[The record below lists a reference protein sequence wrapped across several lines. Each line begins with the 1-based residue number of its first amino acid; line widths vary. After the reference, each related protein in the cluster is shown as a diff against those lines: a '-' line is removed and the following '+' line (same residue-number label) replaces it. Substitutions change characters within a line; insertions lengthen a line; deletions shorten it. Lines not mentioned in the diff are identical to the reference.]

1 LLDYKEGTAFQGYK
15 NLPHA
20 RVLTVDADVD
30 FGFETLKFI
39 DLTMK
44 ERAKLFKKH
53 GCKDLIEYRTKTK
66 NKCPRLLIIIDE
78 FQVLLSNS
86 NLGSDRDQ
94 VNNYLENIVRLGRA
108 FGIHLLLSTQ
118 TPTGVK
124 WNSSTMENIGIRIGL
139 RMSAEAENTIFSHKS
154 GIASKF
160 TEKYGKGVYN
170 DKAGIESESK
180 VFNVTSLDED
190 KIPLIVEEAV
200 IDAKKS
206 NTFLAQR
213 TIYIANTLIPYS
225 GMEIGKSIWASS
237 NNQFNSYLGSAANI
251 NQDAV
256 NYRFEENVNQNLL
269 IVGTNEKSKNDI
281 LSILIN
287 DFIANSIQGSNICYY
302 SDVEINKNVQYEKF
316 KDITGFNYL
325 ETKEDLLNEIR
336 NCKQL
341 LDQNSLLKEES
352 TRKLLIIDGMKK
364 LPDFH
369 AVNYDNTDF
378 SADVKSILWKIF
390 QSAPNIN
397 LTIVVYAAEKGRLE
411 NIFGHKMAEFEYS
424 ISLSGVNNK
433 IKRDMYD
440 TYNIPDNMG
449 ILYQRSL
456 DMETKFNL
464 ITL

>member
-1 LLDYKEGTAFQGYK
+1 
-15 NLPHA
+15 
-20 RVLTVDADVD
+20 
-30 FGFETLKFI
+30 
-39 DLTMK
+39 
-44 ERAKLFKKH
+44 
-53 GCKDLIEYRTKTK
+53 
-66 NKCPRLLIIIDE
+66 
-78 FQVLLSNS
+78 
-86 NLGSDRDQ
+86 
-94 VNNYLENIVRLGRA
+94 
-108 FGIHLLLSTQ
+108 
-118 TPTGVK
+118 
-124 WNSSTMENIGIRIGL
+124 
-139 RMSAEAENTIFSHKS
+139 
-154 GIASKF
+154 
-160 TEKYGKGVYN
+160 
-170 DKAGIESESK
+170 
-180 VFNVTSLDED
+180 
-190 KIPLIVEEAV
+190 
-200 IDAKKS
+200 
-206 NTFLAQR
+206 
-213 TIYIANTLIPYS
+213 
-225 GMEIGKSIWASS
+225 
-237 NNQFNSYLGSAANI
+237 
-251 NQDAV
+251 
-256 NYRFEENVNQNLL
+256 
-269 IVGTNEKSKNDI
+269 
-281 LSILIN
+281 
-287 DFIANSIQGSNICYY
+287 
-302 SDVEINKNVQYEKF
+302 VQYEKF